1 MRLSVADAET
11 LATDALAAC
20 GTRRETASAT
30 ARALVRAEI
39 DGQRGHGLNRVPYY
53 AAQAKSGKVNGQ
65 ATPDVQPAAPAL
77 LRVDA
82 GYGFAYPAI
91 AAAIER
97 LGPLAGSQG
106 IAAAVIRRSHHFGQA
121 GAHAEA
127 LAESGLIGLALG
139 NSPKAMAFWGGKR
152 PMIGTNPIGFA
163 APIKGQPPLV
173 IDLATSQVARGKVM
187 AAKRAG
193 EPIPEGWALDA
204 DGTPTTDSEAALAG
218 TMAPMG
224 GAKGAALAM
233 MIEVLAAGLSGSAFG
248 FEAGSFFDAAGA
260 PPDIG
265 HLLIAINPGVASG
278 GAFADRMMTLVAAVE
293 SEDGARLPGSR
304 RLALRAAAQR
314 DGLDIP
320 DALHTEIQE
329 LAHGG

>member
-1 MRLSVADAET
+1 MRLAVADAES
-11 LATDALAAC
+11 LSADALVAC
-20 GTRRETASAT
+20 GTMRGNADST

-65 ATPDVQPAAPAL
+65 AAPQTDLAAAAL

-91 AAAIER
+91 EAAIER
-97 LGPLAGSQG
+97 LVPLAGSQG
-106 IAAAVIRRSHHFGQA
+106 LAAAVIRRSHHFGQA
-121 GAHAEA
+121 GAHAER
-127 LAESGLIGLALG
+127 LAEAGLIGLAFG

-152 PMIGTNPIGFA
+152 PMMGTNPIGFA
-163 APIKGQPPLV
+163 APIADRSPLV

-187 AAKRAG
+187 AARRAG
-193 EPIPEGWALDA
+193 EPVPEGWALDSE
-204 DGTPTTDSEAALAG
+204 GNPTTDPDAALAG

-233 MIEVLAAGLSGSAFG
+233 MIEVLAAALSGSAFG
-248 FEAGSFFDAAGA
+248 FEAGSFFEAEGE
-260 PPDIG
+260 PPNMG
-265 HLLIAINPGVASG
+265 HLLIAIDPDAASA
-278 GAFADRMMTLVAAVE
+278 GAFAARMATLVAAVE
-293 SEDGARLPGSR
+293 AEEGARLPGNR

-314 DGLDIP
+314 DGLEIP
-320 DALHTEIQE
+320 DALHDEIRE
-329 LAHGG
+329 LTHGG

>member
-1 MRLSVADAET
+1 MRLAIADAET
-11 LATDALAAC
+11 LATGALVAC
-20 GTRRETASAT
+20 GTRRENALAT
-30 ARALVRAEI
+30 ARALVRADI
-39 DGQRGHGLNRVPYY
+39 DGQRGHGLNRLPYY
-53 AAQAKSGKVNGQ
+53 AAQATSGKVNGQ
-65 ATPDVQPAAPAL
+65 AMPDVQPAAPAL

-82 GYGFAYPAI
+82 GCGFAYPAI

-97 LGPLAGSQG
+97 LGPLARSQG

-127 LAESGLIGLALG
+127 LAAAGLIGLTLG

-152 PMIGTNPIGFA
+152 PMMGTNPIGFA

-204 DGTPTTDSEAALAG
+204 DGNPTTDPEAALAG

-233 MIEVLAAGLSGSAFG
+233 MIEVLAASLSGSAFG
-248 FEAGSFFDAAGA
+248 FEAGSFFDAEGD
-260 PPDIG
+260 PPDMG
-265 HLLIAINPGVASG
+265 HLLIAIDPGAASG
-278 GAFADRMMTLVAAVE
+278 GAFAERMMTLVAAIE
-293 SEDGARLPGSR
+293 AEEGARLPGGR
-304 RLALRAAAQR
+304 RLALREAAQR
-314 DGLDIP
+314 DGLNIA
-320 DALHTEIQE
+320 DALYAEITE
-329 LAHGG
+329 LTHGG